1 MVKKSAEFFLGKN
14 YEMLK
19 RKFEKALA
27 TLGKINVIDDVFVN
41 QLFLFLNANMLV
53 ISIIFINYKSY
64 ISVNNI
70 YFFIYLFHVCD
81 LKGSWQ

>member
-1 MVKKSAEFFLGKN
+1 MTIWAQIKYWKAPVIANQNFDMVKKSAEFFLGKN

-41 QLFLFLNANMLV
+41 
-53 ISIIFINYKSY
+53 
-64 ISVNNI
+64 
-70 YFFIYLFHVCD
+70 
-81 LKGSWQ
+81 